1 MLSTSN
7 LLDLLPCYITHLN
20 IISRH
25 LEKINLK
32 IKFCQIILIKI
43 FITEVPEVKIPFITA
58 ARPEVTIVKEGES
71 YVATNVTPLKTTS
84 VKFTNGEIKDSDFF
98 GSDKPTQVTKIFQ
111 RSTSE
116 YGVEFSFV
124 WIIFFIP
131 ISVTL
136 LILFLFFIA
145 TSWGAYLG
153 LAEV

>member
-7 LLDLLPCYITHLN
+7 LLDLLPSYITHLN

-32 IKFCQIILIKI
+32 IKFCQIILIKF

-98 GSDKPTQVTKIFQ
+98 GSDKPTQVT
-111 RSTSE
+111 
-116 YGVEFSFV
+116 
-124 WIIFFIP
+124 
-131 ISVTL
+131 
-136 LILFLFFIA
+136 
-145 TSWGAYLG
+145 
-153 LAEV
+153 